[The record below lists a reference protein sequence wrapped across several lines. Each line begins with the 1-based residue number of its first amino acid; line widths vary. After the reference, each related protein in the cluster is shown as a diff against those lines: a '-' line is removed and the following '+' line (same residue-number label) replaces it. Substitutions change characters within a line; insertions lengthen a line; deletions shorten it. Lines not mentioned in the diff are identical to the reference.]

1 MQQFELPRVEV
12 IEHESVKFTISYK
25 GKSVSF
31 VVDKNTREM
40 KDFIEDGLE
49 VRLMGRRDIMNV
61 LSLDKNEHIG
71 VSTSGDLGLNTEYHV
86 FNFVIDSEFQLVYG
100 NVDYI
105 YNRIYTAKSAR
116 KI

>member
-1 MQQFELPRVEV
+1 MSMQQFELPRVEV

-71 VSTSGDLGLNTEYHV
+71 VSTSGYHV

-100 NVDYI
+100 NVDYV
-105 YNRIYTAKSAR
+105 YNRIYTTKSAR